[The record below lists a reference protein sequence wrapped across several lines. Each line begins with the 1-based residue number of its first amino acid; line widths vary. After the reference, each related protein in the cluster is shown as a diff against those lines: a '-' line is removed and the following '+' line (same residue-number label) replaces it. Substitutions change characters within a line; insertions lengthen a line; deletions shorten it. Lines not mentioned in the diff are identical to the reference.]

1 MNSATARYHARNV
14 IRSASAILYRG
25 GEFYCPC
32 CQRQLRRFMSSH
44 AGPHTTCPACGSFQR
59 QRLLILYLT
68 EHTDVLVSPLRMLHL
83 APEKCLY
90 DRFRAAPQLD
100 YVTADLLDLPMVD
113 VTLDITNMQL
123 DSASFD
129 VIVCSHVLEHVID
142 DGAAMREMR
151 RILRP
156 HGRAI
161 LQHPI
166 DHALAETYEDESIID
181 PADRARAF
189 EQSDH
194 VRIYGRDF
202 IDRLRAS
209 GFTVDC
215 VPYRDQ
221 VSSEETRRLALEDTN
236 RKRADDLYICT
247 P

>member
-1 MNSATARYHARNV
+1 MNSATARYHARNL
-14 IRSASAILYRG
+14 IRTASAILYSG

-32 CQRQLRRFMSSH
+32 CQRQLRRFVSSI
-44 AGPHTTCPACGSFQR
+44 AGPQTACPACGSFQR
-59 QRLLILYLT
+59 QRLLMLYLT
-68 EHTDVLVSPLRMLHL
+68 ERTDVLVSPLRMLHF

-90 DRFRAAPQLD
+90 DRFRATPGLD

-113 VTLDITNMQL
+113 VTVDITNMQF
-123 DSASFD
+123 DSESFD

-156 HGRAI
+156 SGRAI

-166 DHALAETYEDESIID
+166 DHALAQTYEDESIID
-181 PADRARAF
+181 PQERAQAF

-194 VRIYGRDF
+194 VRIYGPDF
-202 IDRLRAS
+202 VDRLQAA
-209 GFTVDC
+209 GFTVGY

-221 VSSEETRRLALEDTN
+221 VSAEQVRRSALEDTN